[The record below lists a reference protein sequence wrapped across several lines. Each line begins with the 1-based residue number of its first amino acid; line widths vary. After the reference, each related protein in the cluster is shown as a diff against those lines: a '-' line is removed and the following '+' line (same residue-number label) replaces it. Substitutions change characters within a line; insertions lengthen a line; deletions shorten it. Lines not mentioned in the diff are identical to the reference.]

1 MTRFESLCF
10 KIRIFKKGYIV
21 VFAHS
26 FLGIVFFYNMVYD
39 LQNFWFIFF
48 QCQFFWQVTRFHF
61 FWVGRGNLISRYL
74 TVRIDTSWFLK
85 SKYLTLSKIGFPLWS
100 ITCRVLIWFLFF
112 WVGTRNYTSGVSCNE
127 NWCLINFEVYIFD
140 TFD

>member
-1 MTRFESLCF
+1 MTCFESLCF
-10 KIRIFKKGYIV
+10 KIWIFKEGYIV

-26 FLGIVFFYNMVYD
+26 FLGIVFFYNIVYD

-74 TVRIDTSWFLK
+74 TVRIDVSWFLK
-85 SKYLTLSKIGFPLWS
+85 SKHLTLSKIGFPALVYNMQSFDLISFNFIDNKRNFTFFLSGQEELYFSWDWH
-100 ITCRVLIWFLFF
+100 ITNKL
-112 WVGTRNYTSGVSCNE
+112 
-127 NWCLINFEVYIFD
+127 
-140 TFD
+140 

>member
-1 MTRFESLCF
+1 MTCFESLCF

-74 TVRIDTSWFLK
+74 TVRNDASWFLK
-85 SKYLTLSKIGFPLWS
+85 SKHLTLSKIGFQPLVHNMQS
-100 ITCRVLIWFLFF
+100 FDLISFLFE
-112 WVGTRNYTSGVSCNE
+112 WARGTILQE
-127 NWCLINFEVYIFD
+127 CLAMRIVAL
-140 TFD
+140 